1 MAIYTVD
8 LTPDLVTPDSEG
20 SLDTTVVEGN
30 SLQRTFEMTMVVNGG
45 GGMKIVGRL
54 ADGATY
60 NDDTDYEP
68 EYENQPG
75 HPTFEWFLVY

>member
-1 MAIYTVD
+1 MASYTVS
-8 LTPDLVTPDSEG
+8 LTETPVTYVSEG
-20 SLDTTVVEGN
+20 SLDTTVVDGL
-30 SLQRTFEMTMVVNGG
+30 SLQRTFEMTMVVNNA

-60 NDDTDYEP
+60 NDDTTYVP

-75 HPTFEWFLVY
+75 HPDFV